1 VGLLEIHEITKNFG
15 GLTAVKDL
23 SFFIEKGEILGLI
36 GPNGAGKT
44 TVLSLTSGALNPNH
58 GKILFKEKNITRL
71 KPHCITRLGL
81 ARTFQSTI
89 LFSSKTTLENVMLG
103 RHCKG
108 LAGFWGTICNT
119 NFAKGDDREDRQKA
133 LELLEFMKLAELKDT
148 LALNLPHGSQ
158 RRLGVAIALAPDP
171 DLILLDEPMTGM
183 NPGETAEM
191 MNLILRIRKKG
202 PTILLVEHD
211 MKAVMGLCDRIVVLN
226 YGQKIAEGSPAEI
239 QMNKEVIEAY
249 LGRDYELAKG

>member
-1 VGLLEIHEITKNFG
+1 MRLLEVIEITKNFG
-15 GLTAVKDL
+15 GVTAVQDL
-23 SFFIEKGEILGLI
+23 SFSIEKGEILGLI

-44 TVLSLTSGALNPNH
+44 TVLNLTSGVLNPNH
-58 GKILFKEKNITRL
+58 GQIMFKEKDITGL
-71 KPHCITRLGL
+71 KPHRITGLGL

-89 LFSSKTTLENVMLG
+89 LFSSKTALENVILG

-108 LAGFWGTICNT
+108 EAGFWGTILNT
-119 NFAKGDDREDRQKA
+119 NFAKQDDGRDQQKA
-133 LELLEFMKLAELKDT
+133 LQLLDFMKLAGAKDI
-148 LALNLPHGSQ
+148 LAQNLPHGSQ
-158 RRLGVAIALAPDP
+158 RRLGVAIALAPEP

-183 NPGETAEM
+183 NLGETAEM
-191 MNLILRIRKKG
+191 MDLILRIREKG

-226 YGQKIAEGSPAEI
+226 YGQKIAEGSPVEI

-249 LGRDYELAKG
+249 LGTEYELAKR